1 MTEQDFLT
9 ITEVCEH
16 LRLSDSTVR
25 RMLRDGRLAGVR
37 IAGRWRIPRAAVEAY
52 LGGDDPLALLSALAH
67 LEGNEGDAQAVAVF
81 QRVQAEIPGLLERV
95 RTLAETG
102 DEETRRECEQVL
114 DVAACLERVG
124 ARGELDDKIMAF
136 LGALTVYAGARRL
149 LRTTH

>member
-1 MTEQDFLT
+1 MEDLLT
-9 ITEVCEH
+9 LAEAAEA
-16 LRLSDSTVR
+16 LRVSQATVR
-25 RMLRDGRLAGVR
+25 RLIERGELPAVRVGRL
-37 IAGRWRIPRAAVEAY
+37 WRISSNALEAY

-124 ARGELDDKIMAF
+124 ARGTLDDQIMAF
-136 LGALTVYAGARRL
+136 LGALTVYAGARRVL
-149 LRTTH
+149 DITH